1 MNPYPAP
8 KANKSLAWRVPVAF
22 ICGFMAAAVIATT
35 FERVGTM
42 DGYDWF
48 ASVFLFVAFL
58 WPTIRTIKH
67 ILRRREAIRIART
80 LVQKTEET
88 LTLEQLNREIPVSNL
103 SKRLYTLI
111 NKDYLQNIHLDL
123 AKNAIVL
130 SAPNQLVEQNEIIAV
145 ECPNCGAKNQ
155 VTKGRIGRCVY
166 CEQPL
171 MLHNE

>member
-1 MNPYPAP
+1 
-8 KANKSLAWRVPVAF
+8 
-22 ICGFMAAAVIATT
+22 MAAAVIATT
-35 FERVGTM
+35 FDGVDTM

-48 ASVFLFVAFL
+48 ASVFLLVAFL
-58 WPTIRTIKH
+58 WPMIRIIKH

-80 LVQKTEET
+80 LVQKTEES

-111 NKDYLQNIHLDL
+111 NKDYLQNVHLDL
-123 AKNAIVL
+123 AKNAIIL
-130 SAPNQLVEQNEIIAV
+130 TAPNQRVEQNEIITV

-155 VTKGRIGRCVY
+155 VMKGRIGRCMY

-171 MLHNE
+171 TLHNE